1 METDSTNQQPA
12 KELTLAGSPAL
23 PCSQL
28 DISDIIEKA
37 KQERLQFLTVQAKRK
52 EIETKI
58 EELQEELKKLPNVD
72 SWFIPQWRIELDERI
87 NAAILSAENAAG
99 DSTRPAPSTPDSK

>member
-1 METDSTNQQPA
+1 MKHKEIIEKINSMPA
-12 KELTLAGSPAL
+12 KEETLAGSPAL

-37 KQERLQFLTVQAKRK
+37 KQERLHVLGVQAKRK
-52 EIETKI
+52 EIESKI
-58 EELQEELKKLPNVD
+58 EALQEELKKLPNVE

-87 NAAILSAENAAG
+87 NAAILYAEN
-99 DSTRPAPSTPDSK
+99 SKHSNPEFGE